1 MNGLGALSAQRGSS
15 LYAAVSEA
23 HERSRLRIMFCWSLV
38 YGCGRV
44 QDGQLSMRNRSAGR
58 WRSGRRLYEVGIA
71 VVEDNFFTR
80 NETQNVSVAT
90 HRLIHL
96 LEKGGGSCSH
106 FSIDKGG
113 GGIQEQTL

>member
-1 MNGLGALSAQRGSS
+1 MVAFRTDNKMKIGRPVG
-15 LYAAVSEA
+15 
-23 HERSRLRIMFCWSLV
+23 RSV
-38 YGCGRV
+38 G
-44 QDGQLSMRNRSAGR
+44 
-58 WRSGRRLYEVGIA
+58 EVGIA

-96 LEKGGGSCSH
+96 LEKGGGSYSH

>member
-1 MNGLGALSAQRGSS
+1 M
-15 LYAAVSEA
+15 
-23 HERSRLRIMFCWSLV
+23 
-38 YGCGRV
+38 
-44 QDGQLSMRNRSAGR
+44 
-58 WRSGRRLYEVGIA
+58 GIA